1 MDFWL
6 ISALLT
12 FAATLAVLLP
22 LMRRNRILSPSM
34 HNDLAVYRDQLR
46 EVEADAARGMI
57 DAESAE
63 QARIEISRR
72 ILNAEKAAI
81 EAQENAARKGSSRL
95 VAFVAVL
102 SVPLIA
108 WGLYP
113 LYGRPDMPS
122 QPLQARLAESPDR
135 NSVAELIARA
145 ERHLAQNP
153 DDARGW
159 DVLAPI
165 YLRLGRNGDAVNAYR
180 TAIRLAGENAQR
192 LLGLG
197 EALTVVAGGT
207 VTAEAEAAFEKAA
220 QLAPDDLVA
229 SYYLAQRDLQDGKPE
244 AAIAR
249 LQGLLDKMPADA
261 RQRVQLQQA
270 IERVKQMSGS
280 VPAAPS
286 AMPGPTAEDVEAVSS
301 MSAEDRQAMVEG
313 MVRRLDA
320 KLRENGNDIE
330 GWKRLI
336 RSYMMLNKPSEAEDA
351 LARGIAALSDHDRVA
366 LKDFAAGFGL
376 TSGSEA
382 R

>member
-1 MDFWL
+1 M
-6 ISALLT
+6 
-12 FAATLAVLLP
+12 
-22 LMRRNRILSPSM
+22 
-34 HNDLAVYRDQLR
+34 
-46 EVEADAARGMI
+46 
-57 DAESAE
+57 
-63 QARIEISRR
+63 
-72 ILNAEKAAI
+72 
-81 EAQENAARKGSSRL
+81 
-95 VAFVAVL
+95 
-102 SVPLIA
+102 
-108 WGLYP
+108 
-113 LYGRPDMPS
+113 
-122 QPLQARLAESPDR
+122 
-135 NSVAELIARA
+135 
-145 ERHLAQNP
+145 
-153 DDARGW
+153 
-159 DVLAPI
+159 
-165 YLRLGRNGDAVNAYR
+165 
-180 TAIRLAGENAQR
+180 
-192 LLGLG
+192 
-197 EALTVVAGGT
+197 AGGT

>member
-63 QARIEISRR
+63 QARMEISRR

-249 LQGLLDKMPADA
+249 LHTAGWRDTYSNVLSSDFLKNAAQEEH
-261 RQRVQLQQA
+261 RIHWQA
-270 IERVKQMSGS
+270 VFSKSENNKV
-280 VPAAPS
+280 VFVAEE
-286 AMPGPTAEDVEAVSS
+286 AMG
-301 MSAEDRQAMVEG
+301 
-313 MVRRLDA
+313 
-320 KLRENGNDIE
+320 
-330 GWKRLI
+330 RLI
-336 RSYMMLNKPSEAEDA
+336 SLTPTGLPRFRRSAFL
-351 LARGIAALSDHDRVA
+351 L
-366 LKDFAAGFGL
+366 
-376 TSGSEA
+376 
-382 R
+382 